1 MPLDFGNNPQFGQLF
16 NANFSGG
23 GADPGGQLSLTKAQ
37 IASLAGNLTLTF
49 EDETSEL
56 DISNAVLRVAFST
69 TTNPYLPFIG
79 GLFSVQQADNGTKMF
94 IGGFETDFQDT
105 IFPMQLPLIGQS
117 LAELSESI
125 GLFEGVRSEVLNGRE
140 LMDSKNLLNTAFYS
154 GTDRWVYFFADAEI
168 FNENDDPTL
177 FKNIKTF
184 LTSVEPNLAQNIP
197 TQSLGG
203 FISPTEVYETDT
215 LESGVS
221 FYDTELSVVNNNLSD
236 FALIQIQ
243 DEILAVGDWNE
254 GTAIISE
261 RQSHGTPI
269 RFHPVGSLVRG
280 IKNNDL
286 FDTKFNKNRKQYR
299 CIAIRNETSNEYAK
313 DVKVYFNLL
322 SRNLLSGTRLAI
334 EIPRSEFRSGEA
346 SSGSTTFFSDT
357 SLENI
362 FADDHYVTAAVTFTT
377 GANSGQTRIVVSYNG
392 ETGTFFLD
400 SQLPSEINSG
410 DGYYVD
416 TAPSQRIVTGEVAPE
431 IGILDQSSPVPPYL
445 IGEFQ
450 EAQYFI
456 EGVSIDVDG
465 RRTNGATLGP
475 KQAIYVWIERELE
488 DINEEFSNNR
498 MFVTVGYSR
507 V

>member
-1 MPLDFGNNPQFGQLF
+1 MPLDFGNSPQFGQLF

-23 GADPGGQLSLTKAQ
+23 GADPGGQLSLTKSQ

-49 EDETSEL
+49 DDETSEL
-56 DISNAVLRVAFST
+56 DISNAVMRVAFST

-94 IGGFETDFQDT
+94 IGGFDTDFQDT
-105 IFPMQLPLIGQS
+105 IFPIQLPLIGQS
-117 LAELSESI
+117 LQELSESI
-125 GLFEGVRSEVLNGRE
+125 GTFEGVRSEVLNGRE
-140 LMDSKNLLNTAFYS
+140 LMDSKNLINTAFYS
-154 GTDRWVYFFADAEI
+154 GTDRWVYFFADTEV
-168 FNENDDPTL
+168 FNEDTDPTL

-184 LTSVEPNLAQNIP
+184 LTSVEPNLSQNIP

-203 FISPTEVYETDT
+203 FISPTEVYDTD
-215 LESGVS
+215 LLDNGVS
-221 FYDTELSVVNNNLSD
+221 FYDTELSVVNDRLSA
-236 FALIQIQ
+236 FSLIQIQ
-243 DEILAVGDWNE
+243 DEILAVEDWNE

-269 RFHPVGSLVRG
+269 RFHPIGSVVRG

-299 CIAIRNETSNEYAK
+299 CIAIRNETSSEYAK

-334 EIPRSEFRSGEA
+334 EIPRSEFRSGTA
-346 SSGSTTFFSDT
+346 SSGSATFFADD
-357 SLENI
+357 SLVNT

-392 ETGTFFLD
+392 ESGIFFLD
-400 SQLPSEINSG
+400 SQLPNAVSNG
-410 DGYYVD
+410 DNYCVD

-431 IGILDQSSPVPPYL
+431 VGILDQTGPVPPYL

-456 EGVSIDVDG
+456 EGVSIDVNG
-465 RRTNGATLGP
+465 RRVNGTTLGP
-475 KQAIYVWIERELE
+475 KQAIYVWVERELE
-488 DINEEFSNNR
+488 DINEEFTNNR